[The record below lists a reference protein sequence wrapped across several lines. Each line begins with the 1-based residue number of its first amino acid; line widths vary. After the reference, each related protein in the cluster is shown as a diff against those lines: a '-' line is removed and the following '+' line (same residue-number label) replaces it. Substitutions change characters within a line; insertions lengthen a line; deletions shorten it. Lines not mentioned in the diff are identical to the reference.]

1 MLSIVMSSRDR
12 LGGWLDKT
20 VLTIFSI
27 LITEVSAFSNII
39 CIANDGT
46 FKHESALTHEKQISI
61 ILNIILNIQ
70 VIYV

>member
-20 VLTIFSI
+20 VFTIFSI

-46 FKHESALTHEKQISI
+46 FKHESALTHGKKMAMY
-61 ILNIILNIQ
+61 IL
-70 VIYV
+70 